1 MGLCHL
7 ATLLPAVL
15 ALRQA
20 EEGGRGTL
28 CCVSSYPDLG
38 VQSSEFQKE
47 AEKVLEDVA
56 YTGAYYAG
64 PKRYHSARFRRHC
77 KDALHLKNCPSMDV
91 TFMKIYEH
99 VPLSDIESRIDSFL
113 TTWHFHSESYWA
125 FAGECPGHLQRQ
137 KEDPS
142 RCSEDLGHFMRMLEL
157 WKDGLKYADEVKK
170 NSGFRG
176 WLKDKKSKALAEKK
190 LENIMAEL
198 DALW

>member
-28 CCVSSYPDLG
+28 CCVSSYPDLD
-38 VQSSEFQKE
+38 VQSSKFQKE

-125 FAGECPGHLQRQ
+125 FAGECPGHLKRQ

-142 RCSEDLGHFMRMLEL
+142 RCSEDPHWIILGLYWGYIGIMKIK
-157 WKDGLKYADEVKK
+157 WKL
-170 NSGFRG
+170 
-176 WLKDKKSKALAEKK
+176 L
-190 LENIMAEL
+190 
-198 DALW
+198 